1 MDEFNNK
8 KPPTPLL
15 ISYDPELLRKQAAD
29 STRRFEEGQAF
40 PDLDASCFLNNRLCA
55 CSYNVHKGLILI

>member
-15 ISYDPELLRKQAAD
+15 ISYDPELIRKQAAD
-29 STRRFEEGQAF
+29 STRRFEEGQEF
-40 PDLDASCFLNNRLCA
+40 SDLDASCFLNINYVRTVTVLTQD
-55 CSYNVHKGLILI
+55 